1 MMGLH
6 GVTAGL
12 PLSHVT
18 AADGTAEY
26 QSRFTCCLLS
36 CFLLYR
42 YQIPPRE
49 CQAGAGGGVQGE
61 KSHKVGGWGMS
72 NAGGALSPGK
82 EEHPCVRMKQ
92 RWDGQGEEE
101 MKVRQADEELKRR
114 EAFIYIFFDSAN
126 KGGADRDGTKNVPRP
141 L

>member
-1 MMGLH
+1 MGLH
-6 GVTAGL
+6 GVPAGL

-26 QSRFTCCLLS
+26 QSRFTCCLRS

-49 CQAGAGGGVQGE
+49 CQAGADGGVQGE
-61 KSHKVGGWGMS
+61 KSQGGGRKSMF
-72 NAGGALSPGK
+72 NEGGSQGGR
-82 EEHPCVRMKQ
+82 EEHPCVRMK
-92 RWDGQGEEE
+92 RGRDGQGEEE
-101 MKVRQADEELKRR
+101 MKVRRGDDELKRR
-114 EAFIYIFFDSAN
+114 EFFKD
-126 KGGADRDGTKNVPRP
+126 GADRGGTKNVPHP